1 MSLKEEKQEVLKGL
15 VSIMNEGLTNE
26 DKLTYEMLKLN
37 VMISTRSVNEY
48 TKHKTNTSKTMYQTK

>member
-26 DKLTYEMLKLN
+26 DKLTYEMLKELKDKIEE
-37 VMISTRSVNEY
+37 MIKNDF
-48 TKHKTNTSKTMYQTK
+48 